1 MDPSTHAVLPKFADS
16 FVRFALHSLNKAV
29 GQAIANT
36 HQIFDQG
43 THGWQVSCRFGCQ
56 KNTRHAHQ
64 GNSRTLR
71 DLPAFC
77 VVDQEKPHSPTK
89 AQGNGF
95 GFARVHET
103 GKASDLRSF
112 LQRNHAQPPRFK
124 RLPNRRRSGPT
135 GSDGDFSMNGGWDQ
149 AQTKQLSE

>member
-16 FVRFALHSLNKAV
+16 FVRFALHSLNKAA
-29 GQAIANT
+29 GKAIANT

-64 GNSRTLR
+64 GNSRTLC

-89 AQGNGF
+89 AQ
-95 GFARVHET
+95 V
-103 GKASDLRSF
+103 
-112 LQRNHAQPPRFK
+112 
-124 RLPNRRRSGPT
+124 
-135 GSDGDFSMNGGWDQ
+135 
-149 AQTKQLSE
+149 